1 MPTRNDA
8 ARKNYRDA
16 KLAYARAERRYYAIV
31 GTPSDAER
39 ELYCSAFRAVDSAR
53 EAYPPAYRAYLR
65 ANAE

>member
-1 MPTRNDA
+1 MTPRE
-8 ARKNYRDA
+8 NYRNA

-31 GTPSDAER
+31 GLPTDAER
-39 ELYCSAFRAVDSAR
+39 ERYCSAFRALDVAR